1 MDLNIDSIVGKIEG
15 NADKVGMLVG
25 ALSGLKEHAWGQD
38 VMAGFNTIIN
48 GLITDPQFPD
58 LTNVLQ
64 HITYEGNNTFKTG
77 AAAAVIGYLLK
88 ELDLDPQLNRIGK
101 LLSKGGWGAVLGVV
115 GLNVLVYSG
124 AAHSPVTIAGTPQPS
139 SGVPMGPRSV
149 SLASPYREIPIGGAF

>member
-1 MDLNIDSIVGKIEG
+1 MDLNIDSIIGKIEH
-15 NADKVGMLVG
+15 NADKAGMLVG

-48 GLITDPQFPD
+48 GLITDPHIPD
-58 LTNVLQ
+58 LTHVWQ

-77 AAAAVIGYLLK
+77 AAAALIGYLLK

-115 GLNVLVYSG
+115 GLNILVYSG
-124 AAHSPVTIAGTPQPS
+124 AAHSPVTVAGSPKPS
-139 SGVPMGPRSV
+139 SGVPIGPRSV
-149 SLASPYREIPIGGAF
+149 SLATSYREIPIGGAF